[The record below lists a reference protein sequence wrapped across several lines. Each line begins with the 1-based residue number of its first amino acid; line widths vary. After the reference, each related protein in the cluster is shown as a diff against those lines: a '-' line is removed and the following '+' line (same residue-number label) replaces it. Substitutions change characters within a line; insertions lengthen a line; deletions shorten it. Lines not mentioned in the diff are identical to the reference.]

1 MNVQPINCNNTNF
14 NGFFK
19 LGKINKYYPCMEES
33 DEKIK
38 AVIAANK
45 DKLGEVKVMEKLP
58 FTTQDVLL
66 YMRNRLN
73 ITKTRLIDRY
83 AVDKDLKILN

>member
-1 MNVQPINCNNTNF
+1 MARKAN
-14 NGFFK
+14 
-19 LGKINKYYPCMEES
+19 Y

-38 AVIAANK
+38 AIVDANK

-66 YMRNRLN
+66 YMKNRLN

-83 AVDKDLKILN
+83 AVDKDLKILNN